1 MSDLLTIGII
11 LTIYLT
17 ISVGIGIY
25 GRSKEGG
32 AEDYFVASRRINPW
46 VLFCTLAATNFSA
59 FFFLGFAG
67 ASYRAGWGFY
77 GIMAMGTSLVG
88 LSILLLGVPI
98 HKLGKEKGYVTPP
111 ELIAGETNSKYL
123 GWLYSSVLV
132 VFTLP
137 YLATQPMGAG
147 ILLETLS
154 GGEIPY
160 FTGAFLLTCVMI
172 IYLVLGGMKSSAM
185 TDVFQGVLM
194 FSILMIFVLGFFL
207 HEDIGGFGEAGKELW
222 ENKPEK
228 FVREGNFTWEIIFS
242 FTILWPITVPMFP
255 QLFTRF
261 YIAEDDKAIRTA
273 AWLYPT
279 VVPILF
285 LFPVIIGVYGNIID
299 FDHTLSKTESDNIL
313 PLILT
318 EYAPLWAGA
327 IVCIGAIAAFMSTA
341 DSQIL
346 AMSSIIT
353 KDGLPA
359 VTEIKE
365 ENEKQIGR
373 ILIIILAII
382 GLALAY
388 DPPDTI
394 FDIVSQAFTGL
405 AVLFPTTVAVL
416 YWNRVKA
423 NSCIISI
430 IVGEL
435 LVGWSYWS
443 AKTGNAIP
451 EWFTQGFH
459 ISTPIIF
466 VTIMVLW
473 ISTEIEERLTNN
485 SSS

>member
-1 MSDLLTIGII
+1 MNDLLTIGII
-11 LTIYLT
+11 LAIYLAVS
-17 ISVGIGIY
+17 IGIGIY
-25 GRSKEGG
+25 GRSKESS
-32 AEDYFVASRRINPW
+32 AEDYFVASRKINPW

-88 LSILLLGVPI
+88 LSILLLGIPI

-111 ELIAGETNSKYL
+111 ELIAGETNSKHL
-123 GWLYSSVLV
+123 GWLYGIVLV

-160 FTGAFLLTCVMI
+160 FTGALLLTCVMI

-185 TDVFQGVLM
+185 TDVFQGILM
-194 FSILMIFVLGFFL
+194 FSILIIFVIGFFI
-207 HEDIGGFGEAGKELW
+207 HEDIGGFSEAGQSLW
-222 ENKPEK
+222 DNKPEK

-255 QLFTRF
+255 QLFSRF

-313 PLILT
+313 PLVLT

-359 VTEIKE
+359 VTEVKE

-388 DPPDTI
+388 NPPDTI

-416 YWNRVKA
+416 YWDRVRA

-430 IVGEL
+430 IAGEV
-435 LVGWSYWS
+435 LVGWSYW
-443 AKTGNAIP
+443 AAETGNAIP

-459 ISTPIIF
+459 FSTPVILI
-466 VTIMVLW
+466 TILTLW
-473 ISTEIEERLTNN
+473 ISTEIEERLADN

>member
-1 MSDLLTIGII
+1 MSELITIAII
-11 LTIYLT
+11 LALYLC
-17 ISVGIGIY
+17 ISIAIGFY
-25 GRSKEGG
+25 GRSNEDT
-32 AEDYFVASRRINPW
+32 AEDYFVASRKINPW

-88 LSILLLGVPI
+88 LSILLLGIPI
-98 HKLGKEKGYVTPP
+98 YRLGKEKGYMTPP
-111 ELIAGETNSKYL
+111 ALIAGETKSKYL
-123 GWLYSSVLV
+123 GWIYGAVLV
-132 VFTLP
+132 IFTLP
-137 YLATQPMGAG
+137 YLATQSMGAG

-172 IYLVLGGMKSSAM
+172 TYLIMGGMKSSAM
-185 TDVFQGVLM
+185 TDVFQGILM
-194 FSILMIFVLGFFL
+194 FAILMVFVVGFFI
-207 HEDIGGFGEAGKELW
+207 HEDIGGFSEAGQSLW
-222 ENKPEK
+222 DNKPEK
-228 FVREGNFTWEIIFS
+228 FVREGNFTWQIIFS
-242 FTILWPITVPMFP
+242 YTILWPITVPMFP
-255 QLFTRF
+255 QLFSRF

-279 VVPILF
+279 VVPVLF
-285 LFPVIIGVYGNIID
+285 LFPVIIGVYGNIVE
-299 FDHTLSKTESDNIL
+299 FDHNLTKTESDNIL
-313 PLILT
+313 PLVLT

-327 IVCIGAIAAFMSTA
+327 IVCVGAIAAFMSTA

-359 VTEIKE
+359 ITEIKE
-365 ENEKQIGR
+365 KHEKQIGR

-382 GLALAY
+382 GLVLAY

-394 FDIVSQAFTGL
+394 FSIVSQAFTGL

-416 YWNRVKA
+416 YWKRVRA

-430 IVGEL
+430 LTGEIIVA
-435 LVGWSYWS
+435 WSYWS
-443 AKTGNAIP
+443 AKTGNPIP

-459 ISTPIIF
+459 ISTPVILI
-466 VTIMVLW
+466 TILVLW
-473 ISTEIEERLTNN
+473 ISTEIEEILSDNT
-485 SSS
+485 SS

>member
-1 MSDLLTIGII
+1 MSDLVTILLI
-11 LTIYLT
+11 LSLYLC
-17 ISVGIGIY
+17 ISIAIGIY
-25 GRSKEGG
+25 GRSGEDS
-32 AEDYFVASRRINPW
+32 AEDYFVASRKINPW

-88 LSILLLGVPI
+88 LSILLLGIPI
-98 HKLGKEKGYVTPP
+98 YKLGKEKGYMTPP
-111 ELIAGETNSKYL
+111 ALIAGETKSKHL
-123 GWLYSSVLV
+123 GWLYGIVLV

-154 GGEIPY
+154 GGDIPY

-172 IYLVLGGMKSSAM
+172 TYLILGGMKSSAM
-185 TDVFQGVLM
+185 TDVFQGILM
-194 FSILMIFVLGFFL
+194 FTILIMFVLGFFI
-207 HEDIGGFGEAGKELW
+207 HEDIGGFNEAGQSLW
-222 ENKPEK
+222 DSKPEK
-228 FVREGNFTWEIIFS
+228 FIREGNFTWQIIFS
-242 FTILWPITVPMFP
+242 YTILWPITVPMFP
-255 QLFTRF
+255 QLFSRF

-285 LFPVIIGVYGNIID
+285 LFPVIIGVYGNIVD
-299 FDHTLSKTESDNIL
+299 FDRVLTRTESDNIL
-313 PLILT
+313 PLVLT
-318 EYAPLWAGA
+318 EYAPLWVGS

-359 VTEIKE
+359 VVDIKS

-373 ILIIILAII
+373 LLIIILSIT
-382 GLALAY
+382 GLILAY

-416 YWNRVKA
+416 YWKRVKA

-430 IVGEL
+430 IVGEAI
-435 LVGWSYWS
+435 VVWSYWS
-443 AKTGNAIP
+443 IKSGNTIP

-459 ISTPIIF
+459 ISTPVIF
-466 VTIMVLW
+466 VTIIVLW
-473 ISTEIEERLTNN
+473 ISTEIENRLSNN

>member
-1 MSDLLTIGII
+1 MSDLATILII
-11 LTIYLT
+11 LAIYLI
-17 ISVGIGIY
+17 ISIGIGIY
-25 GRSKEGG
+25 GRSKDDS
-32 AEDYFVASRRINPW
+32 AEDYFVASRKINPW
-46 VLFCTLAATNFSA
+46 ILFCTLAATNFSA

-88 LSILLLGVPI
+88 LSILLLGIPI

-123 GWLYSSVLV
+123 GWLYGTVLV

-160 FTGAFLLTCVMI
+160 FTGAFILTCVMVT
-172 IYLVLGGMKSSAM
+172 YLTLGGMKSSAL
-185 TDVFQGVLM
+185 TDVFQGILM
-194 FSILMIFVLGFFL
+194 FLILIIFVLSFFL
-207 HEDIGGFGEAGKELW
+207 NEDIGGFGEAGKELW
-222 ENKPEK
+222 DNKPEK
-228 FVREGNFTWEIIFS
+228 FVREGNFTWQVMLS
-242 FTILWPITVPMFP
+242 FTLLWPITVPMFP
-255 QLFTRF
+255 QLFSRF

-273 AWLYPT
+273 AWLYPA

-285 LFPVIIGVYGNIID
+285 LFPVMIGVYGNIVD
-299 FDHTLSKTESDNIL
+299 FDHALSKTESDNIL

-318 EYAPLWAGA
+318 DYAPLWAA
-327 IVCIGAIAAFMSTA
+327 TLVSIGAMAAFMSTA

-359 VTEIKE
+359 VTEVKQGD
-365 ENEKQIGR
+365 EKKIGR
-373 ILIIILAII
+373 ILIVVLAII
-382 GLALAY
+382 GLILAY

-394 FDIVSQAFTGL
+394 FSIVSQAFTGL

-416 YWNRVKA
+416 YWDRVKA
-423 NSCIISI
+423 NSCIVSI
-430 IVGEL
+430 IIGEI

-443 AKTGNAIP
+443 VNSGTPLP
-451 EWFTQGFH
+451 EWFTQEFH
-459 ISTPIIF
+459 ASMPIIL
-466 VTIMVLW
+466 VTVLVLW
-473 ISTEIEERLTNN
+473 ISTEIEERLTDN

>member
-11 LTIYLT
+11 LAIYLA

-25 GRSKEGG
+25 GRSKENSS
-32 AEDYFVASRRINPW
+32 EDYFVASRKINPW

-123 GWLYSSVLV
+123 GWIYGSVLV
-132 VFTLP
+132 IFTLP

-172 IYLVLGGMKSSAM
+172 TYLIMGGMKSSAM
-185 TDVFQGVLM
+185 TDVFQGILM
-194 FSILMIFVLGFFL
+194 FSILIIFVIGFFI
-207 HEDIGGFGEAGKELW
+207 HEDIGGFSKAGQSLW
-222 ENKPEK
+222 DNKPEK
-228 FVREGNFTWEIIFS
+228 FVREGNITWEIIFS
-242 FTILWPITVPMFP
+242 YTILWPITVPMFP
-255 QLFTRF
+255 QLFSRF

-285 LFPVIIGVYGNIID
+285 LFPVIIGVYGNIVD
-299 FDHTLSKTESDNIL
+299 FDRTLTKTESDNIL
-313 PLILT
+313 PLVLT

-327 IVCIGAIAAFMSTA
+327 IVCVGAIAAFMSTA

-359 VTEIKE
+359 ITEIKE

-382 GLALAY
+382 GLVLAY

-416 YWNRVKA
+416 YWKRVRA

-430 IVGEL
+430 IAGEII
-435 LVGWSYWS
+435 VAWSYWS
-443 AKTGNAIP
+443 AKTGNTIP

-459 ISTPIIF
+459 ISTPVILITII
-466 VTIMVLW
+466 VLW
-473 ISTEIEERLTNN
+473 ISTEIEERLSND
-485 SSS
+485 SRS

>member
-11 LTIYLT
+11 LAIYLA

-25 GRSKEGG
+25 GRSKEDSS
-32 AEDYFVASRRINPW
+32 EDYFVASRRINPW
-46 VLFCTLAATNFSA
+46 ILFCTLAATNFSA

-88 LSILLLGVPI
+88 LSVLLLGLPI

-123 GWLYSSVLV
+123 GWLYGTVLV

-160 FTGAFLLTCVMI
+160 FTGALLLTCVMI
-172 IYLVLGGMKSSAM
+172 IYLVLGGMRSSAM
-185 TDVFQGVLM
+185 TDVFQGILM
-194 FSILMIFVLGFFL
+194 FSILIIFVLGFFL
-207 HEDIGGFGEAGKELW
+207 HEDIGGFGEAGRELW

-255 QLFTRF
+255 QLFSRF

-285 LFPVIIGVYGNIID
+285 LFPVIIGVYGNIIE
-299 FDHTLSKTESDNIL
+299 FDYVLSKNESDNIL

-318 EYAPLWAGA
+318 KYAPLWAGT

-359 VTEIKE
+359 ITEIKE

-373 ILIIILAII
+373 SLIIILAII
-382 GLALAY
+382 GLGLAY

-416 YWNRVKA
+416 YWNRVRA

-430 IVGEL
+430 IIGEI

-443 AKTGNAIP
+443 AKTGNAMP

-459 ISTPIIF
+459 ISTPIILI
-466 VTIMVLW
+466 TILVLW
-473 ISTEIEERLTNN
+473 ISTEIEERLADNP
-485 SSS
+485 SS

>member
-1 MSDLLTIGII
+1 MNDLTTIIII
-11 LTIYLT
+11 LASYFCVSIA
-17 ISVGIGIY
+17 IGFY
-25 GRSKEGG
+25 GRSKEDT
-32 AEDYFVASRRINPW
+32 AEDYFVASRKINPW

-88 LSILLLGVPI
+88 LSILLLGIPI
-98 HKLGKEKGYVTPP
+98 YKLGKEKGYMTPP
-111 ELIAGETNSKYL
+111 ALIAGETKSKHL
-123 GWLYSSVLV
+123 GWIYGSVLV
-132 VFTLP
+132 IFTLP

-154 GGEIPY
+154 DGEIPY
-160 FTGAFLLTCVMI
+160 FTGAFFLTCVMI
-172 IYLVLGGMKSSAM
+172 AYLILGGMKSSAM
-185 TDVFQGVLM
+185 TDVFQGILM
-194 FSILMIFVLGFFL
+194 FAILTIFVIGFFL
-207 HEDIGGFGEAGKELW
+207 NEEIGGFSEAGQSLW
-222 ENKPEK
+222 DNKPEK
-228 FVREGNFTWEIIFS
+228 FVREGNFTWQIIFS
-242 FTILWPITVPMFP
+242 YTILWPITVPMFP
-255 QLFTRF
+255 QLFSRF
-261 YIAEDDKAIRTA
+261 YVAENDKAIRTA

-285 LFPVIIGVYGNIID
+285 LFPVIIGVYGNIVD
-299 FDHTLSKTESDNIL
+299 FERTLTRTESDNIL

-327 IVCIGAIAAFMSTA
+327 IVCVGAIAAFMSTA

-353 KDGLPA
+353 KDGLP
-359 VTEIKE
+359 EITDVKE

-373 ILIIILAII
+373 ILIIILAVI
-382 GLALAY
+382 GLILAY

-394 FDIVSQAFTGL
+394 FNIVSQAFTGL

-416 YWNRVKA
+416 YWKRVRA

-430 IVGEL
+430 IVGEII
-435 LVGWSYWS
+435 VAWSYWTAS
-443 AKTGNAIP
+443 AGNTIP

-459 ISTPIIF
+459 ISTPVIFITII
-466 VTIMVLW
+466 VLW
-473 ISTEIEERLTNN
+473 ISTLIEEKLTNN
-485 SSS
+485 SSG

>member
-11 LTIYLT
+11 LAIYLA

-25 GRSKEGG
+25 GRSKEDSS
-32 AEDYFVASRRINPW
+32 EDYFVASRRINPW
-46 VLFCTLAATNFSA
+46 ILFCTLAATNFSA

-88 LSILLLGVPI
+88 LSVLLLGLPI

-123 GWLYSSVLV
+123 GWLYGTVLV

-160 FTGAFLLTCVMI
+160 FTGALLLTCVMI

-185 TDVFQGVLM
+185 TDVFQGILM
-194 FSILMIFVLGFFL
+194 FSILIIFVLGFFL
-207 HEDIGGFGEAGKELW
+207 HEDIGGFGEAGRELW

-255 QLFTRF
+255 QLFSRF

-285 LFPVIIGVYGNIID
+285 LFPVIIGVYGNIIE
-299 FDHTLSKTESDNIL
+299 FDYVLSKNESDNIL

-318 EYAPLWAGA
+318 KYAPLWAGA

-359 VTEIKE
+359 ITEIKE

-373 ILIIILAII
+373 SLIIILAII
-382 GLALAY
+382 GLGLAY

-416 YWNRVKA
+416 YWNRVRA

-430 IVGEL
+430 IIGEI

-459 ISTPIIF
+459 ISTPIILI
-466 VTIMVLW
+466 TILVLW
-473 ISTEIEERLTNN
+473 ISTEIEERLADN

>member
-11 LTIYLT
+11 LAIYLA
-17 ISVGIGIY
+17 ISISIGIY
-25 GRSKEGG
+25 GRSKEDN

-88 LSILLLGVPI
+88 LSILLLGLPI

-111 ELIAGETNSKYL
+111 ELIAGETNSKPL
-123 GWLYSSVLV
+123 GWLYATVLV

-160 FTGAFLLTCVMI
+160 FTGALLLTCVMI

-194 FSILMIFVLGFFL
+194 FSILIIFVLGFFI
-207 HEDIGGFGEAGKELW
+207 HEDIGGFSEAGQSLW

-242 FTILWPITVPMFP
+242 YTILWPITVPMFP
-255 QLFTRF
+255 QLFSRF

-299 FDHTLSKTESDNIL
+299 FDHPLSKAESDNIL
-313 PLILT
+313 PLVLT

-359 VTEIKE
+359 VTEVKE

-382 GLALAY
+382 GLVLAY

-416 YWNRVKA
+416 YWDRVKA

-430 IVGEL
+430 MVGEL

-443 AKTGNAIP
+443 TNTGNPIP
-451 EWFTQGFH
+451 DWFTQGFH
-459 ISTPIIF
+459 ISTPVIFITII
-466 VTIMVLW
+466 VLW
-473 ISTEIEERLTNN
+473 ISTEIEERLTDNT
-485 SSS
+485 SS

>member
-1 MSDLLTIGII
+1 MSDLITIIFI
-11 LTIYLT
+11 LTVYLT
-17 ISVGIGIY
+17 MSIGIGIY
-25 GRSKEGG
+25 GRSKEGSN
-32 AEDYFVASRRINPW
+32 EDYFVASRNINPW

-88 LSILLLGVPI
+88 LSVLLLGIPI

-123 GWLYSSVLV
+123 GWLYGTVLV

-154 GGEIPY
+154 EGEIPY
-160 FTGAFLLTCVMI
+160 FTGALLLTCVMI
-172 IYLVLGGMKSSAM
+172 IYLILGGMKSSAM
-185 TDVFQGVLM
+185 TDVFQGILM
-194 FSILMIFVLGFFL
+194 FSILIIFVIGFFT
-207 HEDIGGFGEAGKELW
+207 HEDIGGLSEAGQSLW
-222 ENKPEK
+222 DNKPDK

-255 QLFTRF
+255 QLFSRF
-261 YIAEDDKAIRTA
+261 YIAENDKAIRTA

-285 LFPVIIGVYGNIID
+285 LFPVIIGVYGNIVN
-299 FDHTLSKTESDNIL
+299 FDHTLSKAESDNIL
-313 PLILT
+313 PLVLT
-318 EYAPLWAGA
+318 KYAPLWAGT

-346 AMSSIIT
+346 SMSSIIT
-353 KDGLPA
+353 RDGLNA
-359 VTEIKE
+359 LTEIKE

-373 ILIIILAII
+373 ILIIIIAII
-382 GLALAY
+382 GLVLAY

-416 YWNRVKA
+416 YWDRVRA

-430 IVGEL
+430 IVGEI

-443 AKTGNAIP
+443 AKTGNALP
-451 EWFTQGFH
+451 EWFTHGFH
-459 ISTPIIF
+459 YSTPVIL
-466 VTIMVLW
+466 VTILVLW
-473 ISTEIEERLTNN
+473 ISTEVEERLTNN

>member
-11 LTIYLT
+11 LAIYLA

-25 GRSKEGG
+25 GRSKEDSS
-32 AEDYFVASRRINPW
+32 EDYFVASRRINPW
-46 VLFCTLAATNFSA
+46 ILFCTLAATNFSA

-88 LSILLLGVPI
+88 LSVLLLGLPI

-123 GWLYSSVLV
+123 GWLYGTVLV

-160 FTGAFLLTCVMI
+160 FTGALLLTCVMI
-172 IYLVLGGMKSSAM
+172 IYLVLGGMRSSAM
-185 TDVFQGVLM
+185 TDVFQGILM
-194 FSILMIFVLGFFL
+194 FSILIIFVLGFFL
-207 HEDIGGFGEAGKELW
+207 HEDIGGFGEAGRELW

-255 QLFTRF
+255 QLFSRF

-285 LFPVIIGVYGNIID
+285 LFPVIIGVYGNIIE
-299 FDHTLSKTESDNIL
+299 FDHVLSKNESDNIL
-313 PLILT
+313 PLVLT

-359 VTEIKE
+359 ITEIKE

-373 ILIIILAII
+373 SLIIILAII
-382 GLALAY
+382 GLGLAY

-416 YWNRVKA
+416 YWNRVRA

-430 IVGEL
+430 IIGEI

-459 ISTPIIF
+459 ISTPIILI
-466 VTIMVLW
+466 TILVLW
-473 ISTEIEERLTNN
+473 ISTEIEERLADN

>member
-11 LTIYLT
+11 LVIYLAV
-17 ISVGIGIY
+17 SVGIGIY
-25 GRSKEGG
+25 GRSREDN
-32 AEDYFVASRRINPW
+32 AEDYFVASRKINPW

-67 ASYRAGWGFY
+67 ASYRSGWGFY

-88 LSILLLGVPI
+88 LSVLLLGVPI

-123 GWLYSSVLV
+123 GWLYGTVLV

-160 FTGAFLLTCVMI
+160 FTGALLLTCVMI
-172 IYLVLGGMKSSAM
+172 VYLVLGGMKSSAM
-185 TDVFQGVLM
+185 TDVFQGILM
-194 FSILMIFVLGFFL
+194 FSILIIFVLGFFL
-207 HEDIGGFGEAGKELW
+207 HEDIGGFGEAGRELW

-255 QLFTRF
+255 QLFSRF

-273 AWLYPT
+273 AWLYPA

-285 LFPVIIGVYGNIID
+285 LFPVIIGVYGNIVE
-299 FDHTLSKTESDNIL
+299 FDHTLSKTEADNIL
-313 PLILT
+313 PLVLT

-327 IVCIGAIAAFMSTA
+327 TVCIGAIAAFMSTA

-353 KDGLPA
+353 KDGIPA
-359 VTEIKE
+359 VTKVKE
-365 ENEKQIGR
+365 ENEKLIGR
-373 ILIIILAII
+373 ILVIILAII
-382 GLALAY
+382 GLVLAY

-405 AVLFPTTVAVL
+405 AVLFPTTVAVI
-416 YWNRVKA
+416 YWNRVRA

-430 IVGEL
+430 IVGEI

-451 EWFTQGFH
+451 DWFTQGFH
-459 ISTPIIF
+459 ISTPIILI
-466 VTIMVLW
+466 TILVLW
-473 ISTEIEERLTNN
+473 VSTEIEERLADN

>member
-1 MSDLLTIGII
+1 MSDLVTILLI
-11 LTIYLT
+11 LSLYLC
-17 ISVGIGIY
+17 ISIAIGIY
-25 GRSKEGG
+25 GRSGEDS
-32 AEDYFVASRRINPW
+32 AEDYFVASRKINPW

-88 LSILLLGVPI
+88 LSILLLGIPI
-98 HKLGKEKGYVTPP
+98 YKLGKEKGYMTPP
-111 ELIAGETNSKYL
+111 ALIAGETKSKHL
-123 GWLYSSVLV
+123 GWLYGIVLV

-154 GGEIPY
+154 GGDIPY

-172 IYLVLGGMKSSAM
+172 TYLILGGMKSSAM
-185 TDVFQGVLM
+185 TDVFQGILM
-194 FSILMIFVLGFFL
+194 FTILIMFVLGFFI
-207 HEDIGGFGEAGKELW
+207 HEDIGGFSEAGQSLW
-222 ENKPEK
+222 DSKPEK
-228 FVREGNFTWEIIFS
+228 FTRDGNFTWQIIFS
-242 FTILWPITVPMFP
+242 YTILWPITVPMFP
-255 QLFTRF
+255 QLFSRF

-285 LFPVIIGVYGNIID
+285 LFPVIIGVYGNIVD
-299 FDHTLSKTESDNIL
+299 FDRVLTRTESDNIL
-313 PLILT
+313 PLVLT

-327 IVCIGAIAAFMSTA
+327 IVCVGAIAAFMSTA

-359 VTEIKE
+359 VTDIKK

-382 GLALAY
+382 GLILAY

-416 YWNRVKA
+416 YWKRVRA

-430 IVGEL
+430 IAGEAI
-435 LVGWSYWS
+435 VAWSYWS
-443 AKTGNAIP
+443 LKTGSAIP

-459 ISTPIIF
+459 ISTPVIF
-466 VTIMVLW
+466 ITVMVLW
-473 ISTEIEERLTNN
+473 ISTEIEERLSNN